1 MTFVKCFFKMFNTF
15 DYKLWLLYVCF
26 EGHWEFIEQH
36 MEMNNHLVIKNSFIQ
51 FRYHNAVADSFVVF
65 PFNFFYK
72 GATSADFIVSGK

>member
-1 MTFVKCFFKMFNTF
+1 MFNTF

-26 EGHWEFIEQH
+26 EGHLEFIEQH

-51 FRYHNAVADSFVVF
+51 FRYRNEATDSFVVF
-65 PFNFFYK
+65 LLKMFFLNSFFYK